1 MPLRARALRQRLGA
15 RGRRG
20 PPGRGRLEPRR
31 RRGRRPAP
39 PRRGLGPLPGQP
51 LPGRPGSGGRRAPAR
66 RHDRPRDCGRSLRA
80 FRSGRARAS
89 GPSAWPRHPRLLLLP
104 RPTGRHRGCRGG
116 RHPGL
121 WAGRGRSRALPR
133 AGPPRPQHAP
143 GRRFA
148 RPRRLSRPARRRS
161 GGPARARAV
170 APGDPHFARARA
182 RLAGAGGRRPRE
194 RARRAR
200 LRRRSGLCGRAHR
213 RPLPRARPGRPT
225 ERRPATPHDDLLRRL
240 RTRSRYR
247 PPARPPPFGRA
258 LDPSAPRAPAR
269 RSRLSEA
276 RLLSP
281 PANELTLQTAIAS
294 RSDLFKYG
302 LLAFA
307 SRENRNRSALRLPDQ
322 LREFAK
328 LLRRGERLELL
339 QRLVLDLADPLAGDV
354 EGAADLVERARM
366 LAAEPVAELEH
377 AALAVGEVLEGLLE
391 RLLGEQLGGALEGGL
406 GALIGDE
413 LAELRLLLVA
423 DRLLEGDGRLGRA
436 LDRVDLLGLDVAG
449 DLGDLLRRRLAAE
462 LGDQLALR
470 AADLVELLDDVDR
483 DADGP
488 RLVGERSGDRLA
500 DPPGGVGG
508 ELEAPAVVELLRRT
522 DQAQR
527 PLLDQVEEGQALVAV
542 VLGDRDDES
551 KVRLDHLL
559 LGVELAALDLLREV
573 DLLGGG
579 EQPDFADV
587 LEEELQGVGG
597 HVRLQVERRLLALA
611 TALAIGPLVLG
622 GGLLSRVEVLDQLDT
637 RLLEVPVEVLD
648 VGLVE
653 LDLGNGRG
661 DVTEGEHAKLLTA
674 GDQRPYFLKL
684 L

>member
-20 PPGRGRLEPRR
+20 APGRGRLEPRR

-66 RHDRPRDCGRSLRA
+66 RHDRPRDRHRSLRA

-182 RLAGAGGRRPRE
+182 RLGGAGGRRPRE

-354 EGAADLVERARM
+354 EGPPDLVERARM
-366 LAAEPVAELEH
+366 LVAESVAELEH
-377 AALAVGEVLEGLLE
+377 AALAIGELLEGLLE

-413 LAELRLLLVA
+413 LAELRLLLLA

-436 LDRVDLLGLDVAG
+436 LDRVDLLGLDAG
-449 DLGDLLRRRLAAE
+449 DLGDLLRGGLAAQ

-488 RLVGERSGDRLA
+488 RLVGEGAGDGLA
-500 DPPGGVGG
+500 DPPGRVGR
-508 ELEAPAVVELLRRT
+508 ELEALAVVELLGRA
-522 DQAQR
+522 DQAER

-542 VLGDRDDES
+542 VLGDRDHEPE
-551 KVRLDHLL
+551 VRLDHLL
-559 LGVELAALDLLREV
+559 LRVQVAAFDPLRQV
-573 DLLGGG
+573 DLLLGG
-579 EQPDFADV
+579 QQADLADV
-587 LEEELQGVGG
+587 LEEELERVGG
-597 HVRLQVERRLLALA
+597 HVRLQVQRRLLAPLA
-611 TALAIGPLVLG
+611 TLG
-622 GGLLSRVEVLDQLDT
+622 LGRTGVRGGRLRRV
-637 RLLEVPVEVLD
+637 D
-648 VGLVE
+648 VVDHL
-653 LDLGNGRG
+653 
-661 DVTEGEHAKLLTA
+661 HA
-674 GDQRPYFLKL
+674 
-684 L
+684 